1 MCIMTV
7 YYGRMRRAE
16 PLDQRINVP
25 MSLRL
30 VDAIDEWRRLQRD
43 IPNRAEAI
51 RRLVEQ
57 SLGLDSAIDR
67 SGTAEQ

>member
-1 MCIMTV
+1 
-7 YYGRMRRAE
+7 MRRTE
-16 PLDQRINVP
+16 PLGQRINVP
-25 MSLRL
+25 MNQRL

-57 SLGLDSAIDR
+57 SLGLRQDGD
-67 SGTAEQ
+67 AEGES